1 MNWLA
6 VTSLREYWCSIENKQ
21 WPEWTQVCKNNTPE
35 KAVALLG
42 SINKE
47 LAAIQNYAL
56 TQLVPHC
63 RLAKQRNERHIEQ
76 NVCGRITRRRHGGR
90 SGLEKQRNGRHIYS
104 HSIG

>member
-47 LAAIQNYAL
+47 LAAILKTKLCVDATGATL
-56 TQLVPHC
+56 
-63 RLAKQRNERHIEQ
+63 
-76 NVCGRITRRRHGGR
+76 
-90 SGLEKQRNGRHIYS
+90 
-104 HSIG
+104 